1 MLEAPIL
8 RWFAFPHQ
16 QILLY
21 QSGTAK
27 IGVKQFLTQER
38 KKQV

>member
-27 IGVKQFLTQER
+27 IGVEFNDPVDLTDF
-38 KKQV
+38 